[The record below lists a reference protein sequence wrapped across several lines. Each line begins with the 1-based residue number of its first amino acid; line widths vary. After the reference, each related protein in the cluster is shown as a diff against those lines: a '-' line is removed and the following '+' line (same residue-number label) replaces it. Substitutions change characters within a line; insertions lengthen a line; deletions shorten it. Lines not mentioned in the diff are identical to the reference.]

1 MELEDFQKLK
11 SMISKID
18 QKNNQLIGARESLL
32 ESLKDEF
39 NLESVEDAKKY
50 VKKKKKEIDELTEE
64 VNELKEK
71 LIKDLKE
78 EGILENEED

>member
-11 SMISKID
+11 SMLSKVD
-18 QKNNQLIGARESLL
+18 QKNNQLIGAKESLL

-39 NLESVEDAKKY
+39 KLKSLEDAEKY
-50 VKKKKKEIDELTEE
+50 VKKKKKEIAELTEE
-64 VNELKEK
+64 VNELKEE